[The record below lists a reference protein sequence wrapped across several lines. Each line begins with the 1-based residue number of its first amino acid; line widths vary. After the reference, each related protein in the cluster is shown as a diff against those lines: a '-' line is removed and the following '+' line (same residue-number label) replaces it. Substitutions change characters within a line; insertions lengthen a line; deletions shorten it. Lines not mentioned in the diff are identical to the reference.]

1 MNRLPALILG
11 AALAGLLGCSS
22 DNDNNNDGNN
32 PPAKPT
38 LKTTQIDR
46 MGRAGVNTALTDPFD
61 IVPGSTPDQVKDA
74 YNALVDSSTWATQFR
89 SNIVTNLAILD
100 SLDTVCGNQLLAG
113 STATAGRYDTLATVL
128 ADDRLYVRTDKTTC
142 STYLGVEANAVGL
155 TNDDCGGRT
164 PLYNTIDVTYSALAI
179 GQFSGVTNGFTS
191 DSEGNPNATTF
202 PFLGAPN

>member
-1 MNRLPALILG
+1 MSRISSFALLV
-11 AALAGLLGCSS
+11 LLVAGCSS
-22 DNDNNNDGNN
+22 DNNDNGGNN
-32 PPAKPT
+32 TPPPKPT
-38 LKTTQIDR
+38 LGATQIDR

-61 IVPGSTPDQVKDA
+61 IVAGMTPNQVKDS
-74 YNALVDSSTWATQFR
+74 YNLLSDPTTWSGNFKG
-89 SNIVTNLAILD
+89 NIATNLAILD

-113 STATAGRYDTLATVL
+113 ASAVAGRYDTLAGVL
-128 ADDRLYVRTDKTTC
+128 VDDRLYVRTDKTTC
-142 STYLGVEANAVGL
+142 TTYLGVEANAVGV

>member
-1 MNRLPALILG
+1 MNRLLILS
-11 AALAGLLGCSS
+11 ALAAGLVACGS
-22 DNDNNNDGNN
+22 DSNGGNN
-32 PPAKPT
+32 STPPAKPT
-38 LKTTQIDR
+38 LGATQIDR

-61 IVPGSTPDQVKDA
+61 IVSGMTPNQVKDA
-74 YNALVDSSTWATQFR
+74 YNAMIDPSAWATQFKGK
-89 SNIVTNLAILD
+89 IATNLAILD

-113 STATAGRYDTLATVL
+113 NSAAAGRYDTLASVL

-142 STYLGVEANAVGL
+142 STYLGAEANAVGV

-191 DSEGNPNATTF
+191 DSEGSPNASTF

>member
-1 MNRLPALILG
+1 MNRSLILG
-11 AALAGLLGCSS
+11 ALLSVLAACGS
-22 DNDNNNDGNN
+22 DNGNNNT
-32 PPAKPT
+32 PPPKPT
-38 LKTTQIDR
+38 LGATQMDR

-61 IVPGSTPDQVKDA
+61 IVSGMTPNQVKDA
-74 YNALVDSSTWATQFR
+74 YNALTDPSTWSAHFKG
-89 SNIVTNLAILD
+89 NISTNLAILD

-113 STATAGRYDTLATVL
+113 PSAVAGRYDTLAGVL
-128 ADDRLYVRTDKTTC
+128 VDDRLYVRTDKTTC
-142 STYLGVEANAVGL
+142 ATYLGVEANAVGL

-202 PFLGAPN
+202 PFLGSPN

>member
-1 MNRLPALILG
+1 
-11 AALAGLLGCSS
+11 
-22 DNDNNNDGNN
+22 
-32 PPAKPT
+32 
-38 LKTTQIDR
+38 
-46 MGRAGVNTALTDPFD
+46 VNTALTDPFD

-89 SNIVTNLAILD
+89 SNLVTNLAILD

-142 STYLGVEANAVGL
+142 STYLGAEANAVGL

-179 GQFSGVTNGFTS
+179 GQFSGVTNGFTENH
-191 DSEGNPNATTF
+191 EGPPDINTF
-202 PFLGAPN
+202 PFLKAPN

>member
-1 MNRLPALILG
+1 MNRLLILG
-11 AALAGLLGCSS
+11 ALASLLAACGS
-22 DNDNNNDGNN
+22 DNGNNDNQ
-32 PPAKPT
+32 PPPKPT
-38 LKTTQIDR
+38 LGATQIDR

-61 IVPGSTPDQVKDA
+61 IVSGMTPNQVKDA
-74 YNALVDSSTWATQFR
+74 YNALSDPSTWATQFKG
-89 SNIVTNLAILD
+89 NIATNLAILD

-113 STATAGRYDTLATVL
+113 SGAVAGRYDSLAGVL
-128 ADDRLYVRTDKTTC
+128 VDDRLYVRTDKATC
-142 STYLGVEANAVGL
+142 ATYLGAEANAVGV

-202 PFLGAPN
+202 PFLGSPN

>member
-1 MNRLPALILG
+1 MNRPLIL
-11 AALAGLLGCSS
+11 AALVSVLAACGS
-22 DNDNNNDGNN
+22 DNGNNNT

-38 LKTTQIDR
+38 LGATQIDR

-61 IVPGSTPDQVKDA
+61 IVSGMTPNQVKDA
-74 YNALVDSSTWATQFR
+74 YNALTDPSTWSPQFKK
-89 SNIVTNLAILD
+89 NISTNLAILD

-113 STATAGRYDTLATVL
+113 PSAVAGRYDTLAGVL
-128 ADDRLYVRTDKTTC
+128 VDDRLYVRTDKTTC
-142 STYLGVEANAVGL
+142 TTYLGVEANAVGL

-179 GQFSGVTNGFTS
+179 GEFSGVTNGFTS

-202 PFLGAPN
+202 PFLGSPN

>member
-1 MNRLPALILG
+1 MNRLLILS
-11 AALAGLLGCSS
+11 ALTAGLVACGSE
-22 DNDNNNDGNN
+22 NNNGGNN
-32 PPAKPT
+32 NPPPAKPS
-38 LKTTQIDR
+38 LGATQIDR

-61 IVPGSTPDQVKDA
+61 IVSGMTPNQVKDA
-74 YNALVDSSTWATQFR
+74 YNAVTDPSTWATQFKGK
-89 SNIVTNLAILD
+89 IATNLAILD

-113 STATAGRYDTLATVL
+113 GSAVVGRYDTLATVL

-142 STYLGVEANAVGL
+142 STYLGAEANAVGVI
-155 TNDDCGGRT
+155 NDDCGGRT

-191 DSEGNPNATTF
+191 DSEGSPNATTF

>member
-1 MNRLPALILG
+1 MNRLLILS
-11 AALAGLLGCSS
+11 ALAAGLVACGS
-22 DNDNNNDGNN
+22 DNNNGGNN
-32 PPAKPT
+32 APPTKPT
-38 LKTTQIDR
+38 VGATQIDR

-61 IVPGSTPDQVKDA
+61 IVSGMTPNQVKDA
-74 YNALVDSSTWATQFR
+74 YNAVTDPSTWATEFKGK
-89 SNIVTNLAILD
+89 IATNLAILD

-113 STATAGRYDTLATVL
+113 NSPVVGRYDTLATVL

-142 STYLGVEANAVGL
+142 STYLGAEANAVGV

-191 DSEGNPNATTF
+191 DSEGSPNATTF

>member
-1 MNRLPALILG
+1 MNRLLILSVL
-11 AALAGLLGCSS
+11 AAGLVACGS
-22 DNDNNNDGNN
+22 DNNGGNNNP

-38 LKTTQIDR
+38 LGATQIDR

-61 IVPGSTPDQVKDA
+61 IVTGMTPNQVKDA
-74 YNALVDSSTWATQFR
+74 YNAIIDPAAWATQFKGK
-89 SNIVTNLAILD
+89 IATNLAILD
-100 SLDTVCGNQLLAG
+100 SLDAVCGNQLLAG
-113 STATAGRYDTLATVL
+113 NSAAVGRYDTLAGVL

-142 STYLGVEANAVGL
+142 STYLGAEANAVGV

-191 DSEGNPNATTF
+191 DSEGSPNATTF

>member
-1 MNRLPALILG
+1 MNRLLILS
-11 AALAGLLGCSS
+11 ALAAGLVACGS
-22 DNDNNNDGNN
+22 DNNGGNNNT
-32 PPAKPT
+32 PPAKPA
-38 LKTTQIDR
+38 LGATQIDR

-61 IVPGSTPDQVKDA
+61 IVSGMTPNQVKDA
-74 YNALVDSSTWATQFR
+74 YNAITDPSAWATQFKGK
-89 SNIVTNLAILD
+89 IATNLAILD

-113 STATAGRYDTLATVL
+113 NSAVAGRYDALAGVL

-142 STYLGVEANAVGL
+142 STYLGAEANAAGV

-191 DSEGNPNATTF
+191 DSEGSPNATTF

>member
-1 MNRLPALILG
+1 MNRLLILS
-11 AALAGLLGCSS
+11 ALAAGLVACGS
-22 DNDNNNDGNN
+22 DNNGGNNNT

-38 LKTTQIDR
+38 LGATQIDR

-61 IVPGSTPDQVKDA
+61 IVSGMTPNQVKDA
-74 YNALVDSSTWATQFR
+74 YNAITDPSAWATQFKGK
-89 SNIVTNLAILD
+89 IATNLAILD

-113 STATAGRYDTLATVL
+113 NSAAVGRYDALAGVL

-142 STYLGVEANAVGL
+142 STYLGAEANAVGV

-191 DSEGNPNATTF
+191 DSEGSPNATTF

>member
-1 MNRLPALILG
+1 
-11 AALAGLLGCSS
+11 
-22 DNDNNNDGNN
+22 
-32 PPAKPT
+32 
-38 LKTTQIDR
+38 

-61 IVPGSTPDQVKDA
+61 IVAGMTPNQVKDA
-74 YNALVDSSTWATQFR
+74 YNALSDPSTWAGHYKA
-89 SNIVTNLAILD
+89 NIAQNLAILD

-113 STATAGRYDTLATVL
+113 PSSVANRYDTLATVL
-128 ADDRLYVRTDKTTC
+128 VDDRLYVRTDKTTC
-142 STYLGVEANAVGL
+142 TTYLGVEANAVGV

>member
-1 MNRLPALILG
+1 MIRLLLSSLL
-11 AALAGLLGCSS
+11 LAGLVACAS
-22 DNDNNNDGNN
+22 DNNSGGNNN
-32 PPAKPT
+32 PPPKPT
-38 LKTTQIDR
+38 LGATQIDR

-61 IVPGSTPDQVKDA
+61 LVQGMTPNQVKDA
-74 YNALVDSSTWATQFR
+74 YNALSDPSTWAAQFKG
-89 SNIVTNLAILD
+89 NIATNLAILD

-113 STATAGRYDTLATVL
+113 GTATPGRYDTLASVL

-142 STYLGVEANAVGL
+142 TTYLAVEANAVGI

-191 DSEGNPNATTF
+191 DSEGSPNATTF

>member
-1 MNRLPALILG
+1 MFRISSLG
-11 AALAGLLGCSS
+11 LVAALLVGCGS
-22 DNDNNNDGNN
+22 DNNNGGNN
-32 PPAKPT
+32 TPPPKPA
-38 LKTTQIDR
+38 LGATQIDR

-61 IVPGSTPDQVKDA
+61 IVAGMTPNQVKDS
-74 YNALVDSSTWATQFR
+74 YNLLSDPSTWSGHFKG
-89 SNIVTNLAILD
+89 NIATNLAILD

-113 STATAGRYDTLATVL
+113 ASAVAGRYDTLASVL
-128 ADDRLYVRTDKTTC
+128 VDDRLYVRTDKTTC
-142 STYLGVEANAVGL
+142 MTYLGVEANAVGV

-202 PFLGAPN
+202 PFLGTPN

>member
-1 MNRLPALILG
+1 MNRLLMLS
-11 AALAGLLGCSS
+11 ALAAGLVACGS
-22 DNDNNNDGNN
+22 DTPATNNS
-32 PPAKPT
+32 PPAKPA
-38 LKTTQIDR
+38 LGATQIDR

-61 IVPGSTPDQVKDA
+61 IVPMMTPNQVKDA
-74 YNALVDSSTWATQFR
+74 YNAVADSSSWAAQFKGK
-89 SNIVTNLAILD
+89 IAQNLAILD

-113 STATAGRYDTLATVL
+113 SSAVAGRYETLATVL

-142 STYLGVEANAVGL
+142 TTYLGAEANAVGV

-179 GQFSGVTNGFTS
+179 GKFSGVTNGFTS
-191 DSEGNPNATTF
+191 DSEGSPNTTTF